1 MFNTESV
8 QPLLR
13 SFTLGNLNLSNRT
26 VMAPMTR
33 NLSPNGVPGADV
45 AAYYRRR
52 AENNVG
58 LIVTEGTV
66 VDHAD
71 ASNQENVPF
80 FYGEEALSGWA
91 KVVSEVHE
99 AGGKIIPQIWH
110 MGARGNVNDYSE
122 SEISGIVDAFA
133 QSAAEAKRIGF
144 DGIEIHGAHGY
155 LIDQFFWEKTNERTD
170 RYGGSMIARTRFA
183 EEVIQAC
190 RQAVG
195 PDFTIVLR
203 ISQWKGTE
211 YTAKLAKTP
220 DELQQFLQPLVNAG
234 VDIFHCSTR
243 RFWEPEFEGSDLNL
257 AGWVKKLTGKPTIT
271 VGSIGL
277 DGDFMT
283 LFTEGKGAENAS
295 IERLVQKLEN
305 QEFDLVA
312 IGRALLV
319 DPAWVSKIRDGK
331 LDELIPFTPEAL
343 KTLY

>member
-1 MFNTESV
+1 M
-8 QPLLR
+8 
-13 SFTLGNLNLSNRT
+13 
-26 VMAPMTR
+26 
-33 NLSPNGVPGADV
+33 
-45 AAYYRRR
+45 
-52 AENNVG
+52 
-58 LIVTEGTV
+58 
-66 VDHAD
+66 
-71 ASNQENVPF
+71 
-80 FYGEEALSGWA
+80 
-91 KVVSEVHE
+91 
-99 AGGKIIPQIWH
+99 
-110 MGARGNVNDYSE
+110 
-122 SEISGIVDAFA
+122 
-133 QSAAEAKRIGF
+133 
-144 DGIEIHGAHGY
+144 
-155 LIDQFFWEKTNERTD
+155 
-170 RYGGSMIARTRFA
+170 
-183 EEVIQAC
+183 
-190 RQAVG
+190 
-195 PDFTIVLR
+195 LR

>member
-8 QPLLR
+8 QPLLHP
-13 SFTLGNLNLSNRT
+13 FTLGNLNLSNRT

-71 ASNQENVPF
+71 ASNQENVPY
-80 FYGEEALSGWA
+80 FYGEEALNGWA
-91 KVVSEVHE
+91 NVVSEVHE